1 MISRRGTRPTDG
13 FVDIAAAGERDLPEG
28 VLLDG
33 ELVVWHDGK
42 LAFDLLQKRMNR
54 TLAAAAREAPTSPAN
69 FVAFGPADS

>member
-1 MISRRGTRPTDG
+1 M
-13 FVDIAAAGERDLPEG
+13 
-28 VLLDG
+28 LLDG